1 MSLVFVFSKANQ
13 SIGEYI
19 ELVKLLERNS
29 EANYLDSQRMH
40 VCVSVTC
47 TAGLASPSAWQ
58 GAMQLDTLTLG
69 SLQMSEGQVFAQ
81 SGQLLLGVVG
91 VIFHWR

>member
-1 MSLVFVFSKANQ
+1 
-13 SIGEYI
+13 
-19 ELVKLLERNS
+19 
-29 EANYLDSQRMH
+29 
-40 VCVSVTC
+40 
-47 TAGLASPSAWQ
+47 
-58 GAMQLDTLTLG
+58 MQLDTLTLG